1 MSLDRIPSI
10 VADLPGAV
18 AESSVAGASIAVV
31 IPCFKVSRHIVPLLR
46 QIGSVVSHIIVVDDC
61 CPEGT
66 ATIVERDIHDSRVIV
81 LRHAANQGVGG
92 AMVTGYRHAIGLGA
106 DVIVKLDG
114 DGQMDPGLI
123 PTFVAPLLGG
133 EADYTKGNRFFDLE
147 SMRGM
152 PLVRLIGNIG
162 LSFLTKLSSGY
173 WNLFDPTNGYTAIHA
188 SVAAQLPLDKI
199 AKRYFFESDMLFR
212 LNTLSAVV
220 FDIPMQSVYRGEVS
234 NMNIVQEFPR
244 FILNNAKNFM
254 KRIFFNYVLRNFNIA
269 SIQLFVGLPLF
280 CVGVFWGASAW
291 IDHMHRN
298 VNASA
303 GTVMLPSL
311 CVIIGFQML
320 LGFMNYDTSNLPR
333 DPLHRRLI
341 GARRLLPPVSN

>member
-1 MSLDRIPSI
+1 MSLDRIPS
-10 VADLPGAV
+10 VVSDLPGATS
-18 AESSVAGASIAVV
+18 ESGPAGPRVAVV
-31 IPCFKVSRHIVPLLR
+31 IPCFKVSRHIVDLLR
-46 QIGSVVSHIIVVDDC
+46 RIDALVTYIIVVDDC

-66 ATIVERDIHDSRVIV
+66 ATLVEREIDDPRVVV
-81 LRHAANQGVGG
+81 LRHSENQGVGG
-92 AMVTGYRHAIGLGA
+92 AVMTGYRYAIGLGA
-106 DVIVKLDG
+106 GVIVKLDG
-114 DGQMDPGLI
+114 DGQMDPSLI
-123 PTFVAPLLGG
+123 PTFVAPLLSG
-133 EADYTKGNRFFDLE
+133 EADYAKGNRFFDLE

-152 PLVRLIGNIG
+152 PLARLIGNIG

-188 SVAAQLPLDKI
+188 SVAAQLPFEKI
-199 AKRYFFESDMLFR
+199 AQRYFFESDMLFR
-212 LNTLSAVV
+212 LNTLGAVV

-280 CVGVFWGASAW
+280 SVGVFWGASAW
-291 IDHMHRN
+291 IDHMHRHI
-298 VNASA
+298 NASA

-341 GARRLLPPVSN
+341 GARRLLPPARN